1 MSHSDMLEPLGQ
13 QGFDPYQAKQDD
25 QHSQRMRGPAIG
37 RAISARVSGRGLRPN
52 RPVFIGSAIDIERLF
67 EAGVAR
73 PTRGMFR
80 GIPSYDE

>member
-1 MSHSDMLEPLGQ
+1 MSRSEMFEPLGQ
-13 QGFDPYQAKQDD
+13 QGFDPYQAEQDD
-25 QHSQRMRGPAIG
+25 QHSQRMRGPAI
-37 RAISARVSGRGLRPN
+37 RSAISARVSGRGRRPN
-52 RPVFIGSAIDIERLF
+52 RPVFIGSASDIERLF